1 MRPAIQPG
9 IRVVRGPNWIWQS
22 QDDGEGHVGTV
33 CEIGRS
39 GSTHSPENTVVVNW
53 DSGHRTNYR
62 VGYQNQYDLIIVD
75 NAQVGVR
82 HSNVVC
88 DGCSKP
94 GIAGIVFKCAQCG
107 NYHLCAY
114 CYGADLHDTE
124 HSFVRYTTPTS
135 LGVRLP
141 PRKNSKRIQLKGIF
155 VGAKVVRG
163 PDWEWGQQDGGEGKT
178 GRVMEIRGWDN
189 ESCRSVAN
197 VSWVT
202 GSTNVYRLGHKGN
215 VDLKC
220 TIPSIGGYYYKDHMP
235 VLGQPEEQQP
245 VVATVKPTFSV
256 GDRVKVCLELESLI
270 KLQQGHGG
278 WNPRMVEQLSKLGT
292 VHRITEKGD
301 IRVQYD
307 NCPNRWTFHPA
318 ALVKVM
324 SFRVGDLVTII
335 NDANKV
341 QQLQKGH
348 GEWIDLMRYALG
360 KHCKVI
366 KVYSDGDLRIQQL
379 DDGVEWT
386 LNPKCVR
393 LERSPLATAAE
404 RSNSMMDLSHRRT
417 DHVMTPLS
425 GLSGTSVADKLVR
438 EAAQGHLDFVK
449 QYLDAHPEQVN
460 VMSGG
465 KACIQVAAHQGYVEL
480 VKYLINKGANVN
492 VVDKEGDSALH
503 YAAFG
508 NQPETMRVL
517 LQSGA
522 DINFLNSSH
531 CSALHICAHKKTPHC
546 VRELLQN
553 GADVNIQDSYGD
565 TALHDAIGKENTEVV
580 ELFCSAPNLDFLIKN
595 NRGFNVLH
603 HASLK
608 GNVVAAKRIL
618 QLARQLVNVKKDDG
632 FAALHLAA
640 LNGHARV
647 VETLIMEGL
656 AEIDIRNNR
665 RQTPF
670 LLAVSQGHSSVIERL
685 VTLGCDIMARD
696 EDGDNAMHLC
706 VIKKTNLQ
714 QAAEPSGED
723 SPNIRAIYDNLSHM
737 LDDRLMYTILCYLS
751 SCGCRVEQNN
761 KGTDIFEWITNLDM
775 RRLILGYQSSSR
787 LLTNAAPHSASPIS
801 DGTNFSTA
809 VEVERNIQSLNLNTT
824 DNDVGATAVPVATSS
839 SNATDIIAADSTQQ
853 NTFTQLATTH
863 RSTPTHIECS
873 TEEPA
878 GLKKLNSDR
887 QNVLDTHYV
896 HMTPVPSTSGLTQ
909 SSGIRKKAPKP
920 PVTGCDGG
928 SPEIAAG
935 SKPSPKTT
943 PPPPSSSLSII
954 VPFING
960 PQECIVCDEKLQL
973 IKFEPC
979 QHQISCEECGL
990 RMKKC
995 LRCGVQI
1002 ERRIGTD
1009 GRIIVNSD
1017 QTRAPSADRLRYL
1030 ENKIQEYE
1038 ESHYCGICMERTRDV
1053 AFLCGHGAC
1062 SRCAETLRTC
1072 HMCRKTILRKINL
1085 Y

>member
-1 MRPAIQPG
+1 MRGASIPPG
-9 IRVVRGPNWIWQS
+9 IRVVRGPNWIWQN
-22 QDDGEGHVGTV
+22 QDEGEGHVGTV

-39 GSTHSPENTVVVNW
+39 GSIHSPENTVVVNW

-88 DGCSKP
+88 DGCSKG
-94 GIAGIVFKCAQCG
+94 GIAGIVFRCATCV
-107 NYHLCAY
+107 NYHLCSF
-114 CYGADLHDTE
+114 CYGNDLHNKE
-124 HSFVRYTTPTS
+124 HPFIRYTTPTS
-135 LGVRLP
+135 KGVGVS
-141 PRKNSKRIQLKGIF
+141 PRKGLKRIQMKGIF

-197 VSWVT
+197 VSWTT

-215 VDLKC
+215 VDLKYV
-220 TIPSIGGYYYKDHMP
+220 IPTSGGYYYKEHMP
-235 VLGQPEEQQP
+235 VLGQLEEQQP
-245 VVATVKPTFSV
+245 IVPTTIKSPMFSV
-256 GDRVKVCLELESLI
+256 GDRVKVCLDVDALI

-278 WNPRMVEQLSKLGT
+278 WNPRMVEHLSKLGT

-301 IRVQYD
+301 IRVQYE

-318 ALVKVM
+318 ALVKVV

-335 NDANKV
+335 NDAAKV

-348 GEWIDLMRYALG
+348 GEWIELMRYALG
-360 KHCKVI
+360 KLCKVV
-366 KVYSDGDLRIQQL
+366 KVYSDGDLRIEQL
-379 DDGVEWT
+379 DDGFEWT
-386 LNPKCVR
+386 LNPKCVK

-417 DHVMTPLS
+417 DHVMTPLLS
-425 GLSGTSVADKLVR
+425 GLSGTSMADKLVR
-438 EAAQGHLDFVK
+438 ESAQGHLDFVK
-449 QYLDAHPEQVN
+449 QYLDAHPDQVN

-465 KACIQVAAHQGYVEL
+465 KACIQVAAHQGYVAIVE
-480 VKYLINKGANVN
+480 YLISKGANVN

-508 NQPETMRVL
+508 NQPETMRIL
-517 LQSGA
+517 LENHA
-522 DINFLNSSH
+522 NINFLNSSH

-546 VRELLQN
+546 VRQLLKF

-580 ELFCSAPNLDFLIKN
+580 ELLCNAPNLDFTVKN

-603 HASLK
+603 HAALK

-640 LNGHARV
+640 LNGHAPV
-647 VETLIMEGL
+647 VEALIKDGQ

-670 LLAVSQGHSSVIERL
+670 LLAVSQGHSAAIEKL
-685 VTLGCDIMARD
+685 VKLGCDISARD

-706 VIKKTNLQ
+706 VIKKANLL
-714 QAAEPSGED
+714 QAFEPNRDE
-723 SPNIRAIYDNLSHM
+723 SPDIYEIYESLAHVQ
-737 LDDRLMYTILCYLS
+737 DDRLMITILCYLS
-751 SCGCRVEQNN
+751 RLGCRIEQNN
-761 KGTDIFEWITNLDM
+761 KGVNIFEWITDDNM
-775 RRLILGYQSSSR
+775 RKLILENQQHNEEATHM
-787 LLTNAAPHSASPIS
+787 LTNAAAATSASVATAAAAAAAASASTSAAATERLIQNIQQLNLGSNEPDLTDPTAGATS
-801 DGTNFSTA
+801 LNTLTAASAATNNETSLAPPPTPLDKPGSSKNHNRLDA
-809 VEVERNIQSLNLNTT
+809 ASSKPNTKSNNNNNEGAKSEVE
-824 DNDVGATAVPVATSS
+824 
-839 SNATDIIAADSTQQ
+839 
-853 NTFTQLATTH
+853 
-863 RSTPTHIECS
+863 
-873 TEEPA
+873 
-878 GLKKLNSDR
+878 
-887 QNVLDTHYV
+887 
-896 HMTPVPSTSGLTQ
+896 
-909 SSGIRKKAPKP
+909 P
-920 PVTGCDGG
+920 PVVLL
-928 SPEIAAG
+928 P
-935 SKPSPKTT
+935 TT
-943 PPPPSSSLSII
+943 PH
-954 VPFING
+954 
-960 PQECIVCDEKLQL
+960 ECIVCNETLEL

-979 QHQISCEECGL
+979 QHQISCEDCGK

-995 LRCGVQI
+995 LRCGSQI
-1002 ERRIGTD
+1002 ERRID
-1009 GRIIVNSD
+1009 SNGRLITNM
-1017 QTRAPSADRLRYL
+1017 PSADRLRYL

-1038 ESHYCGICMERTRDV
+1038 ESHYCSICMERTRDV

-1072 HMCRKTILRKINL
+1072 HMCRKTILKKINL